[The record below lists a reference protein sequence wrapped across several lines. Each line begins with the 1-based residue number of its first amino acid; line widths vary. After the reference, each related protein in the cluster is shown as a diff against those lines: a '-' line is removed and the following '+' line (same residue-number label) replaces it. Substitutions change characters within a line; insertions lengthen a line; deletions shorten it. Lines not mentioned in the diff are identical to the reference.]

1 MVNKILTAAGI
12 PYRRGRFVGAKTPT
26 YAVYTDDVASDG
38 ADGAAFPR
46 VVTHAI
52 TVELYEDR
60 PDDAAEAAIE
70 RAITEAGLPWEKQDR
85 YWLQSEQQYQVVY
98 EFEYTEKV
106 RA

>member
-1 MVNKILTAAGI
+1 MIIDILTASGVA
-12 PYRRGRFVGAKTPT
+12 YRRGRFVGPKPST
-26 YAVYTDDVASDG
+26 YAVYTDDIHSEG
-38 ADGAAFPR
+38 ADAAAYPR
-46 VVTHAI
+46 VVTHSI

-60 PDDAAEAAIE
+60 PDDKAEADIE
-70 RAITEAGLPWEKQDR
+70 QAITAAGLEWEKQDR

>member
-1 MVNKILTAAGI
+1 MVNDILTAAGI
-12 PYRRGRFVGAKTPT
+12 LYRRSRFVGAKPET
-26 YAVYTDDVASDG
+26 YAVYTDDVSSDG

-46 VVTHAI
+46 VLTHGI

-60 PDDAAEAAIE
+60 PAPDAEAAIE

-98 EFEYTEKV
+98 EFNYTEKV

>member
-1 MVNKILTAAGI
+1 MVNNILTAAGI
-12 PYRRGRFVGAKTPT
+12 PYRRGRFVGAKPST
-26 YAVYTDDVASDG
+26 YAVYTDAVSSDG
-38 ADGAAFPR
+38 ADHTAFPR

-52 TVELYEDR
+52 TVELYEDG

-85 YWLQSEQQYQVVY
+85 YWLQSEQQYQVIY
-98 EFEYTEKV
+98 EFDYTEKV

>member
-12 PYRRGRFVGAKTPT
+12 PYRRGRFVGARTPT

-52 TVELYEDR
+52 TVELYEGS
-60 PDDAAEAAIE
+60 PNDAAEAAIE